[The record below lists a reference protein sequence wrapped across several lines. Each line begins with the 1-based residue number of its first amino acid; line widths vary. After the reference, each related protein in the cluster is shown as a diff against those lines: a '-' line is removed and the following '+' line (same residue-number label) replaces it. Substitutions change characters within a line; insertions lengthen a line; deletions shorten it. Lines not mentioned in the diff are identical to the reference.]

1 MKIKSRCLFSLILLI
16 SSIHYSF
23 GLRINEVMQSN
34 IDGIMDDLNEF
45 PDSWVELYNE
55 DSVPVNIQGYRVGL
69 EHEFESAYI
78 LTDSTL
84 IDSAGY
90 YLIYCDKESKGKH
103 TNFRLNSDEDGYLY
117 LFDNSGTIVDSLFI
131 PEMPAPNISYGKVMD
146 NDSVWSYFK
155 NASPE
160 KANDGFYSDYI
171 LSKPDFSVKG
181 GIYKD
186 SFYLHIDIDKKDKDV
201 PNVTIRYTIDGTEP
215 TDSSMEFVDSI
226 LINKTMVIRANA
238 FSDSLVSKPS
248 KTQSYIFFDR
258 EVTLPIISIAIDSSY
273 LYDDEIGIY
282 VKGKYA
288 ESHPD
293 AKSSVPTVGSY
304 NYCFNWKRPV
314 NLEFYM
320 PNQNESLMNQICEV
334 RIGGN
339 TSRTAKIK
347 SMVFNANKRFGTKRF
362 SYNFWPWKKGEEKS
376 KSFYLRNGGGDGGRT
391 RMRDAFAQASF
402 GKYVD
407 LDWMACQP
415 SILFVNGCY
424 MGILNIRER
433 AHEDYV
439 WKNYGKIENIDVL
452 EYVSGIVKYGD
463 GKAYSAFKKIFKS
476 SESSYEE
483 LCDHMDVDEFLN
495 YFILNSFFSNNDF
508 PGNNYRTW
516 REKKEGAKWRW
527 FAYDMDQS
535 CGLQS
540 NKEIYNYD
548 FHYLNYILR
557 KDPFLDNGYSNSAGA
572 CVMFQKMM
580 SFTEFKEQY
589 IDRMSVYLATFAT
602 KENLLQTIDDFVN
615 EVEYEI
621 PYHCQITEKDID
633 KYYSEVER
641 LKTWVSKRVP
651 FVYQDMKEFFSLGDT
666 VSMTISTEFPEQL
679 TFNEINVVDNE
690 FSGYYYKDRKFRLSQ
705 KIGEDNIWIVSYKSG
720 DSTIVSTFPLTSE
733 ISIVIPDSASFVNVE
748 NMHYEAPD
756 SPTNVSEFAFS
767 VENSDCQVY
776 LYSIEGKLVSSSI
789 DKYEWNMLPDGLYI
803 LVYKNNNGSFAK
815 KTIQK
820 GICNK

>member
-1 MKIKSRCLFSLILLI
+1 MNFIRGFVTFVLLFFFVN
-16 SSIHYSF
+16 YSF
-23 GLRINEVMQSN
+23 SIRINEVMQSN
-34 IDGIMDDLNEF
+34 VNGIMDDLNEF
-45 PDSWVELYNE
+45 PDSWIELYNE

-160 KANDGFYSDYI
+160 KANEGIYSDYV

-293 AKSSVPTVGSY
+293 AKSSVPTVGTY
-304 NYCFNWKRPV
+304 NYCFNWRRPV
-314 NLEFYM
+314 NFEYYV
-320 PNQNESLMNQICEV
+320 PESKESKINQLCEI
-334 RIGGN
+334 RMGGN
-339 TSRTAKIK
+339 SSRTIK
-347 SMVFNANKRFGTKRF
+347 VKPFVFYANKRFGNKHF
-362 SYNFWPWKKGEEKS
+362 DCDFWAWKNGEKKS
-376 KSFYLRNGGGDGGRT
+376 KSFYLRNGGADWYHAHF
-391 RMRDAFAQASF
+391 RDALVQNSF

-407 LDWMACQP
+407 LDWLGCQP
-415 SILFVNGCY
+415 TILMINGEY
-424 MGILNIRER
+424 NGVLNIRER
-433 AHEDYV
+433 AHEDYI
-439 WKNYGKIENIDVL
+439 WKNYKKLENVDVIEYTSGYAKCGDTDDYKEFYSLYKSPNSTYSEL
-452 EYVSGIVKYGD
+452 E
-463 GKAYSAFKKIFKS
+463 
-476 SESSYEE
+476 EN
-483 LCDHMDVDEFLN
+483 MDVNEFLN
-495 YFILNSFFSNNDF
+495 YFIINSLYSNNDF
-508 PGNNYRTW
+508 PGNNYRLW
-516 REKKEGAKWRW
+516 KEKKTGAKWRW
-527 FAYDMDQS
+527 FAYDMDQT
-535 CGLQS
+535 CGLS
-540 NKEIYNYD
+540 PTKEIYKYD
-548 FHYLNYILR
+548 FRYLNYILR
-557 KDPFLDNGYSNSAGA
+557 EKPFYDNGYSNKANA
-572 CVMFQKMM
+572 CVLFQKMM
-580 SFTEFKEQY
+580 SFPEFKEQY
-589 IDRMSVYLATFAT
+589 IDRMSVYMGSFVSPSKMESL
-602 KENLLQTIDDFVN
+602 IDSLVFN
-615 EVEYEI
+615 VEYEMPFYYEFI
-621 PYHCQITEKDID
+621 KRDFDE
-633 KYYSEVER
+633 YYSEITR
-641 LKTWVSKRVP
+641 LKEWYSLRVP